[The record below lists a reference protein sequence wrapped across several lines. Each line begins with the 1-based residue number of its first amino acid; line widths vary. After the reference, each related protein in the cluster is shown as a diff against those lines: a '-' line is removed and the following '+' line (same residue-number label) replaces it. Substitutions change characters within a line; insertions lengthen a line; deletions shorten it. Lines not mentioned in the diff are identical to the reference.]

1 MPTVFLCE
9 PGWEGALADELRRT
23 WLKPGRASDV
33 AASAAGRVVANVE
46 SGASSPAADPI
57 VAFASQ
63 VLSDAV
69 PCTAAS
75 ISQWAD
81 VACARISARLDQA
94 SAPWR
99 LHVFATP
106 FPDGSTGAGRAKLV
120 RDALV
125 AKLREV
131 RRRLLRRMNDA
142 AEAAWLP
149 DEALVQVSLTSSSE
163 GYISIADADMR
174 QAWRHV
180 VSPFVG
186 GLIEPAVDKLA
197 PSRAFAKLVEAERRL
212 GRSIRPGETC
222 VDLGSS
228 PGSWAYTALH
238 RGALV
243 TAIDRSPLRD
253 DLMSNPRLTF
263 LKADAFEYFPSQP
276 VDWLLSDIIAF
287 PDRIC
292 ELLARWLGER
302 RCRAF
307 CVTVKFRGREDDA
320 ELERVKD
327 VLRGSGYRFGLRRL
341 TANKNE
347 ACAYGEMV
355 SGEW

>member
-1 MPTVFLCE
+1 MPTVLTCE
-9 PGWEGALADELRRT
+9 SSWEAALAGELQRVWISSGGARN
-23 WLKPGRASDV
+23 AD
-33 AASAAGRVVANVE
+33 ASADGRVVVNVDA
-46 SGASSPAADPI
+46 GINNAGADPI

-63 VLSDAV
+63 VLPEAV
-69 PCTAAS
+69 ACTAAS

-81 VACARISARLDQA
+81 AACERISARLDQL
-94 SAPWR
+94 SVPWR

-106 FPDGSTGAGRAKLV
+106 FADGSTGLGRTKLV
-120 RDALV
+120 RDALLT
-125 AKLREV
+125 KLREV
-131 RRRLLRRMNDA
+131 RRRLLRRMNEDI
-142 AEAAWLP
+142 EGAWLP
-149 DEALVQVSLTSSSE
+149 DEALVQVFLTSPGE
-163 GYISIADADMR
+163 GFVSVAEADIR

-186 GLIEPAVDKLA
+186 GLIEPAVGKQA
-197 PSRAFAKLVEAERRL
+197 PSRAFAKLVEAELRL
-212 GRSIRPGETC
+212 GRRIQPGETC

-228 PGSWAYTALH
+228 PGSWAYTALK

-253 DLMSNPRLTF
+253 DLMGDPSLTF
-263 LKADAFEYFPSQP
+263 LKTDAFEYFPAAP

-307 CVTVKFRGREDDA
+307 CVTVKFRGRDDDA

-347 ACAYGEMV
+347 ACAYGEL
-355 SGEW
+355 

>member
-1 MPTVFLCE
+1 MPTVFTCE
-9 PGWEGALADELRRT
+9 SGWEAALAEELRRA
-23 WLKPGRASDV
+23 WIEPGRESGAD
-33 AASAAGRVVANVE
+33 ASAAGRVVVNVGPGAN
-46 SGASSPAADPI
+46 GAAAEPI

-63 VLSDAV
+63 VLPDAV
-69 PCTAAS
+69 PCAAAS

-81 VACARISARLDQA
+81 AACEQISARLDQVRT
-94 SAPWR
+94 SWR
-99 LHVFATP
+99 LHVFATTLA
-106 FPDGSTGAGRAKLV
+106 DGSTGLGRTKLV

-125 AKLREV
+125 TKLREV
-131 RRRLLRRMNDA
+131 RRRLLRRMNEDIDG
-142 AEAAWLP
+142 AWLP
-149 DEALVQVSLTSSSE
+149 NEALVQVLLTAPGE
-163 GYISIADADMR
+163 GFISIADAEPR
-174 QAWRHV
+174 HAWRHV
-180 VSPFVG
+180 ISPFVG

-197 PSRAFAKLVEAERRL
+197 PSRAFAKLVEAELRL
-212 GRSIRPGETC
+212 GRRIQPGETC

-228 PGSWAYTALH
+228 PGSWAYTALN
-238 RGALV
+238 RGAFV

-253 DLMSNPRLTF
+253 DLMANGRLTF
-263 LKADAFEYFPSQP
+263 LKTDAFEYFPAEP

-307 CVTVKFRGREDDA
+307 CVTVKFRGRDDDA

-347 ACAYGEMV
+347 ACAYGEL
-355 SGEW
+355 